1 MKSSALKAGLGSG
14 DLAMGSLIII
24 LIIVI
29 ICIIIVI
36 TIIVIIVIIMIII
49 MIIASLRQCQLAVRN
64 DRL

>member
-29 ICIIIVI
+29 TIII
-36 TIIVIIVIIMIII
+36 III
-49 MIIASLRQCQLAVRN
+49 SFISIIIASLRQCQLAVRN